1 MIMYIFQ
8 SSDPHSYKLAVSV
21 IQRAGTSLEPYV
33 QRVKFPAVFLLVV
46 HAAIV
51 CVYVCSSSIAI

>member
-1 MIMYIFQ
+1 MDYNFFQ

-33 QRVKFPAVFLLVV
+33 QRVLFLLLR
-46 HAAIV
+46 
-51 CVYVCSSSIAI
+51 YNW